1 MGIWQVIGVLL
12 LLVAAAVL
20 TSIWKAREAWR
31 EEASTHAP
39 QPPRVCVR
47 EFTLLAL
54 SDAFEPET
62 APLWEPQIEMLRF
75 IADAGPAGINYELLR
90 PRHCQAAARYPELYE
105 GSDLESW
112 LEAMERA
119 ELISW
124 NESNVKLTAAGTA
137 FLKCRLPVTV

>member
-1 MGIWQVIGVLL
+1 MGIWQVVGVLL
-12 LLVAAAVL
+12 LLAAVAVL
-20 TSIWKAREAWR
+20 TSMWKAREASK
-31 EEASTHAP
+31 EAAPTHAS

-47 EFTLLAL
+47 EFSLLAL

-75 IADAGPAGINYELLR
+75 IGDAGPAGLDYELLR
-90 PRHCQAAARYPELYE
+90 PRHYQMAARYPELYE

-124 NESNVKLTAAGTA
+124 HGSSVRLTAAGTA
-137 FLKCRLPVTV
+137 FLRCRLPVTV